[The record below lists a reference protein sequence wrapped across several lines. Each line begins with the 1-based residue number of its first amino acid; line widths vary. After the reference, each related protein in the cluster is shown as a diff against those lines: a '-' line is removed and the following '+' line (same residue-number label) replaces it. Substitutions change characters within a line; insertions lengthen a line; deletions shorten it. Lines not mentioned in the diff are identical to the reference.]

1 MNYLQDLSPIKR
13 MDIKQVNVILCSD
26 KKTDKFFSMEITA
39 PEEKEKK
46 GKAKM
51 QCERSIY
58 VYADTGKVIWEI
70 TFVYWMFY
78 LLF

>member
-1 MNYLQDLSPIKR
+1 MQDLSPIKR

-46 GKAKM
+46 GKIKK

-58 VYADTGKVIWEI
+58 VHAESGKVIYI
-70 TFVYWMFY
+70 FHFY
-78 LLF
+78 TPFTLNES